1 MWVLFK
7 LVLVAI
13 KNILY
18 FLQRFSAASKYFDAL
33 EDNSA
38 PVDALEDWLS
48 SPVVNTEQDPITYW
62 TGMQAAGHPLAAMA
76 LDFMSIPGGKLF
88 IWMRMSL
95 IKKNV
100 FVSNLH
106 RCWAC
111 ILSWRF
117 DNFQASAFA
126 IWQFCACGYY
136 FGILVQVGRCDSERS
151 YHWII

>member
-1 MWVLFK
+1 MQAQLIMWVLFK

-88 IWMRMSL
+88 I
-95 IKKNV
+95 
-100 FVSNLH
+100 
-106 RCWAC
+106 
-111 ILSWRF
+111 
-117 DNFQASAFA
+117 
-126 IWQFCACGYY
+126 
-136 FGILVQVGRCDSERS
+136 
-151 YHWII
+151 